1 MVIWQSDLWHYS
13 DATATNPQWSLLIC
27 DRQSNLIYQAQCPQR
42 EVNSQWLQSQLEQAS
57 QHSFPEKIQIFRPQ
71 IEGLFRQA
79 TKELKI
85 SLEITRR
92 TPQIKSLI
100 LQELQKNK
108 TILPGTNY
116 LALDRPPPQ
125 NLPEQI
131 WGKNWN
137 FVSIPAGDLLDFA
150 RDRPLP
156 VCDLPESLT
165 SLIAQLDPKVK
176 IPGIVIDAA
185 RKSMILAQWLAEAQ
199 PVSLNYIP
207 TEIGQSGGLVL
218 EAGLVERWIIAT
230 FESADVAGA
239 AKNYEQA
246 KQSSQGLHF
255 LLIQPDDS
263 GMTHTGFWLLKDE

>member
-1 MVIWQSDLWHYS
+1 MTTWQSDLWHYGDS
-13 DATATNPQWSLLIC
+13 TGTNPQWLLLIC
-27 DRQSNLIYQAQCPQR
+27 DRQSNLIYQAKCPQR
-42 EVNSQWLQSQLEQAS
+42 EVNSQWLKSQLEQAS
-57 QHSFPEKIQIFRPQ
+57 QHSTPDKIAIFRPQ
-71 IEGLFRQA
+71 IEGLFSQA
-79 TKELKI
+79 TTELKI
-85 SLEITRR
+85 PLQITRR
-92 TPQIKSLI
+92 TPQIKALI

-131 WGKNWN
+131 WGENWN
-137 FVSIPAGDLLDFA
+137 LVSIPAGDLLDFA
-150 RDRPLP
+150 RDRPIP

-165 SLIAQLDPKVK
+165 ALIAQLDPTVK
-176 IPGIVIDAA
+176 IPGIAIDAA
-185 RKSMILAQWLAEAQ
+185 RKSMILTQWLAEVQ

-230 FESADVAGA
+230 FESSAVAGA

-246 KQSSQGLHF
+246 KQASQGLHF
-255 LLIQPDDS
+255 LLVQPDDS
-263 GMTHTGFWLLKDE
+263 GMTHTGFWLLKEE